1 MLDKIQVLA
10 DGVDHSEGVAWGNDG
25 FLYSGGEEGQIYR
38 ISLDGSFEE
47 IARGKG
53 EILGVAVSGSGN
65 VYACDSSQGAVIRID
80 RTTGSISKYSSLPM
94 ILPNYLCFDEAG
106 SLFVTDS
113 GDYLENN
120 GKLFRV
126 EPDGSTEVWETTL
139 GRYPNGCCLDASGR
153 FLYVVESYL
162 PGVSR
167 IPIQED
173 GSAVSERMLPR
184 CIGKVSDVVESYLR
198 ASRIPIQEDGSAGE
212 AELVVETPDAV
223 PDGIAFDAAGAL
235 YISCWRPDRIYRFE
249 DGRLTVF
256 ADDPHA
262 AMLNAPTNVAFI
274 GEELAMMAIAN
285 AGDRFIGVVSV
296 DTPGLPLRYPD
307 GL

>member
-1 MLDKIQVLA
+1 MLDKIEVLA

-53 EILGVAVSGSGN
+53 EILGVAVDGYGS
-65 VYACDSSQGAVIRID
+65 VYACDSGRGAVIRID
-80 RTTGSISKYSSLPM
+80 PATRSISQYSSLPM
-94 ILPNYLCFDEAG
+94 ILPNYLCFDDAG

-120 GKLFRV
+120 GRV
-126 EPDGSTEVWETTL
+126 LRVGTDGTTEVWETTL
-139 GRYPNGCCLDASGR
+139 GRYPNGCCLDASGA

-167 IPIQED
+167 IPI
-173 GSAVSERMLPR
+173 R
-184 CIGKVSDVVESYLR
+184 
-198 ASRIPIQEDGSAGE
+198 EDGSAGE
-212 AELVVETPDAV
+212 AELVVETPDTV
-223 PDGIAFDAAGAL
+223 PDGIAFDTAGAL

-249 DGRLTVF
+249 DGHLTVF

-262 AMLNAPTNVAFI
+262 AVLNAPTNVAFI
-274 GEELAMMAIAN
+274 GEDLARMAIAD
-285 AGDRFIGVVSV
+285 AGDRVIGVVSV
-296 DTPGLPLRYPD
+296 DVRGLPLRYPEF
-307 GL
+307 